1 VGISRCS
8 RCREGWRITPKRG
21 VDERVGAVSVE
32 EIERAELVEGTTMA
46 MVERTTSARCAERV
60 SDVRVV
66 VTTSTAT
73 TSAGWIV
80 RVAVDRV
87 AEGATRYWCSRLLS
101 STAALAWVGPLAG
114 VGIVAVACW
123 SWSPVFPHTG
133 RAVCGTVWLL
143 RIQVACRS
151 HMWVSL
157 WLLHV
162 HMGGD
167 DNVSW
172 GCEFFPCGYMTP
184 HALVTLWGS
193 VGDA

>member
-1 VGISRCS
+1 M
-8 RCREGWRITPKRG
+8 
-21 VDERVGAVSVE
+21 DEIEGAVVVE
-32 EIERAELVEGTTMA
+32 RTTMTG
-46 MVERTTSARCAERV
+46 VERTTSARWAERV
-60 SDVRVV
+60 SDV
-66 VTTSTAT
+66 STAT
-73 TSAGWIV
+73 STRWTV
-80 RVAVDRV
+80 RVAVARV
-87 AEGATRYWCSRLLS
+87 DVGATGYWCSRMLS

-143 RIQVACRS
+143 RIEVACRS
-151 HMWVSL
+151 HMWMSL

-193 VGDA
+193 VGDAVVSPYPSGY